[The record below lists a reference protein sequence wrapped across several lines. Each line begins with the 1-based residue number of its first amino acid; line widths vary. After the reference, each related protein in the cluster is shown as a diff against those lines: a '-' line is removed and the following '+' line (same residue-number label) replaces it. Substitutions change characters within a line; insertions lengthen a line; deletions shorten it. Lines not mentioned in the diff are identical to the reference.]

1 MNRNDCILLGE
12 ALSRLKPLELKGISI
27 INWIKSKKVIEDESE
42 ITKKHL
48 RDLLQTYNI
57 QLKSNGK
64 EIDFDKT
71 TKENVINF
79 ILAEKELLT
88 DKIKLPKYIK
98 CMSEEQFIS
107 FYERYIET
115 EDTKTLDLIYEYFVE
130 NSK

>member
-71 TKENVINF
+71 TKENVMNF
-79 ILAEKELLT
+79 TLAEKELLT

-98 CMSEEQFIS
+98 CMGEEQFIS

>member
-1 MNRNDCILLGE
+1 M
-12 ALSRLKPLELKGISI
+12 ELKELDY
-27 INWIKSKKVIEDESE
+27 NWIKSKKYRRESE
-42 ITKKHL
+42 ITKKTFKGFIA
-48 RDLLQTYNI
+48 TYNI

-71 TKENVINF
+71 TKENVMNYT
-79 ILAEKELLT
+79 LAEKELLT